1 MKKAYEYVAETSALV
16 WSVEDLNWNAEK
28 LNDCGTI
35 NDAGLKAIKKM
46 SNEDKLL
53 WLNQILNDC
62 RDEFC
67 QVINE
72 RIGDA
77 ICDYYR
83 STPMG
88 KEEVGHIKYNK

>member
-1 MKKAYEYVAETSALV
+1 MKKANEYVAATSALV
-16 WSVEDLNWNAEK
+16 WSVEDLHWNAEC
-28 LNDCGTI
+28 LNDSGII
-35 NDAGLKAIKKM
+35 NEEGKKAILEM

-53 WLNQILNDC
+53 WLNQILEDC
-62 RDEFC
+62 NDEFC

-77 ICDYYR
+77 IYDYYR

-88 KEEVGHIKYNK
+88 KEEVGHIKYNR